1 MTTEKKQCPVCLDDI
16 GEKDHCVT
24 ECGHVFCLKC
34 ILRATQENTA
44 CPMCRNVLVD
54 DPVNTPEIDSVYVDN
69 VYGQGVEVG
78 YEEGL
83 ADGSFRSQEDI
94 TRDKQKAF
102 DDGFIRGRSGAQEE
116 IRRLRDELH
125 LLQTKVKTPISRPS
139 TPYMHTQEEYKNLPT
154 TARAEGMRSSPA
166 MAPSW
171 IRNDPGARSASP
183 LGLAI
188 ARAQME
194 IDGVF
199 ETRNTPPMAP
209 SWIRNDPGARWSPGF
224 QAWIPGP
231 PRPDS
236 DPDLDP
242 DSDPDLD

>member
-78 YEEGL
+78 YEEGFV
-83 ADGSFRSQEDI
+83 DGSFRSQEDI

-102 DDGFIRGRSGAQEE
+102 DDGFIKGRSGAQEE
-116 IRRLRDELH
+116 IRRLRDEL
-125 LLQTKVKTPISRPS
+125 QKTKVKTPISRSS
-139 TPYMHTQEEYKNLPT
+139 TPYMHTQEQYKNLPT

-166 MAPSW
+166 
-171 IRNDPGARSASP
+171 
-183 LGLAI
+183 
-188 ARAQME
+188 
-194 IDGVF
+194 
-199 ETRNTPPMAP
+199 MAP

-236 DPDLDP
+236 DPDSDPDLDP
-242 DSDPDLD
+242 DSD